1 MFRVEAKSL
10 PAGHRMSP
18 TLAVLAVLKVVGA
31 VLGILLTLELIAWW
45 LG

>member
-1 MFRVEAKSL
+1 
-10 PAGHRMSP
+10 MSP
-18 TLAVLAVLKVVGA
+18 ALAVLAVLKVVGA